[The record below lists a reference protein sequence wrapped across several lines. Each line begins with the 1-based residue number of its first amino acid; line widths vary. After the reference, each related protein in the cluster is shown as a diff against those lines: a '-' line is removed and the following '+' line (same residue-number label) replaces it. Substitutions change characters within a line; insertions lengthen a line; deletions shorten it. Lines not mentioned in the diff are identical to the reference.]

1 MRRSEAK
8 YIPRQPARAVLSAR
22 RKFVN
27 GGFSIFGFQARWDYG
42 ARLASGIVERFG
54 CQNGAGSSTQHQM
67 RHIDRRRA
75 ELCKL
80 LHTETMG
87 PKIRY
92 SMYFN
97 SKGLFFTIRLWL
109 GLVRAIVPS
118 VARCAEV
125 RE

>member
-1 MRRSEAK
+1 M
-8 YIPRQPARAVLSAR
+8 
-22 RKFVN
+22 
-27 GGFSIFGFQARWDYG
+27 
-42 ARLASGIVERFG
+42 
-54 CQNGAGSSTQHQM
+54 
-67 RHIDRRRA
+67 